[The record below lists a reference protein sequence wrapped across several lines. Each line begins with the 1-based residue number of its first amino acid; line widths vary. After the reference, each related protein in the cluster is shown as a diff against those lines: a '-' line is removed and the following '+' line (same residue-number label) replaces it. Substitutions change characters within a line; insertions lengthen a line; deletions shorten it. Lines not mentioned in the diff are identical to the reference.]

1 MIQSP
6 LSLFTIFSGIFLIMA
21 LSNAIVPVLPGI
33 GGDLQMQTYLFSAYF
48 LGAMIMTLPGG
59 IISDRVGQGPVL
71 ASSLLITFLSGILLF
86 ILHDPGILVLV
97 RVGEGV
103 GAGLF
108 VSAALSWINYQR
120 DHLHLAGI
128 FMALLNGG
136 LLCGLIAGGWIDLAD
151 EIVTEGVLL
160 FTLLFIPVLSILPL
174 ILPRRGVRTR
184 EATIGPPVS
193 LATLIA
199 DAGGMVIREWPLW
212 YSVIILLGMTGF
224 VQAIYPEISSL
235 PPARVSMILAG
246 MNLATIIST
255 LLAPR
260 IRTEPVLLIRMSAV
274 LMAGFVLIFPTF
286 WVAVVLIGF
295 VAGVIIISQIH
306 YLSVAEE
313 HQGIAMGLFS
323 TAQYAGMTIIP
334 GIGGGVAAAWSV
346 MHSSVIIVILA
357 LISVIT
363 IGWCRCRGFVPPDSD
378 VSRL

>member
-1 MIQSP
+1 MIRSP

-160 FTLLFIPVLSILPL
+160 FTLLFIPVLAILPL

-286 WVAVVLIGF
+286 WVAVVLIGY

-334 GIGGGVAAAWSV
+334 GIGGGVATAWSV

>member
-1 MIQSP
+1 MIRSP

-334 GIGGGVAAAWSV
+334 GIGGGVATAWSV